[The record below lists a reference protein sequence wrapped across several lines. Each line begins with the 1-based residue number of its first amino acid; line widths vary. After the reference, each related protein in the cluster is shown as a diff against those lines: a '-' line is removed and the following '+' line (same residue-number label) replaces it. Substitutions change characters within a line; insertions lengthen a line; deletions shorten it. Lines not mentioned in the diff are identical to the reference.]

1 MNDSTIFSIDDQG
14 ALRLAEAIVG
24 GICDDYRD
32 QLRALQLCANETQRR
47 RIEAQI
53 QGTEALIRSDY
64 FGKLSMNA
72 IGGEEIIR
80 SIRSREE
87 EGC

>member
-1 MNDSTIFSIDDQG
+1 MSASIIGKIDDQG
-14 ALRLAEAIVG
+14 ALRLAEMIVG

-32 QLRALQLCANETQRR
+32 QLRALRLCASPQQREKMET
-47 RIEAQI
+47 RIRA
-53 QGTEALIRSDY
+53 TETLIRSDY
-64 FGKLSMNA
+64 VGRLSLNA

-80 SIRSREE
+80 SIRRR

>member
-1 MNDSTIFSIDDQG
+1 MKDSTIFSIDDQG

-24 GICDDYRD
+24 GICDDYRG

-47 RIEAQI
+47 KLEAEI

-64 FGKLSMNA
+64 FGRLSMNA

-80 SIRSREE
+80 SIRKA

>member
-1 MNDSTIFSIDDQG
+1 MSADFTKRIDDQG
-14 ALRLAEAIVG
+14 ALRLAEMIVG

-32 QLRALQLCANETQRR
+32 QLRALRLCTSPQQREKMET
-47 RIEAQI
+47 RIRA
-53 QGTEALIRSDY
+53 TETLIRSDY
-64 FGKLSMNA
+64 FGKLSLNA

-80 SIRSREE
+80 SIRRR

>member
-1 MNDSTIFSIDDQG
+1 MKDSTIFSIDDQG
-14 ALRLAEAIVG
+14 ALRLAEMIVG

-32 QLRALQLCANETQRR
+32 QLRALRLCTSQQQREKMET
-47 RIEAQI
+47 RIQA
-53 QGTEALIRSDY
+53 TETLIRSDY
-64 FGKLSMNA
+64 FGRLSLNA

-80 SIRSREE
+80 SIRKG

>member
-1 MNDSTIFSIDDQG
+1 MKDSTIFSIDDQG

-47 RIEAQI
+47 KLETRIRA
-53 QGTEALIRSDY
+53 TETLIRSDY
-64 FGKLSMNA
+64 VGRLSLNA

-80 SIRSREE
+80 SIRRR

>member
-1 MNDSTIFSIDDQG
+1 MSASIIGKIDDQG

-32 QLRALQLCANETQRR
+32 QLRALQICTNETQRR
-47 RIEAQI
+47 KLEAEI
-53 QGTEALIRSDY
+53 QATEALIRSDY

-72 IGGEEIIR
+72 IGPEEIIR
-80 SIRSREE
+80 SIRKA

>member
-1 MNDSTIFSIDDQG
+1 MKDSTIFSIDDQG

-32 QLRALQLCANETQRR
+32 QLRALRLCANETQRR
-47 RIEAQI
+47 KLETEI
-53 QGTEALIRSDY
+53 QATEALIRSDY

-80 SIRSREE
+80 SIRVREE

>member
-1 MNDSTIFSIDDQG
+1 MSASIIGKIDD
-14 ALRLAEAIVG
+14 
-24 GICDDYRD
+24 
-32 QLRALQLCANETQRR
+32 
-47 RIEAQI
+47 

-80 SIRSREE
+80 SIRRR

>member
-1 MNDSTIFSIDDQG
+1 MRQHSIKRIDDEG

-32 QLRALQLCANETQRR
+32 QLRARRMCTNEMQLRKM
-47 RIEAQI
+47 EAQI
-53 QGTEALIRSDY
+53 QATEALIRSDY

-72 IGGEEIIR
+72 IGAEEIIR
-80 SIRSREE
+80 SIRKKEE
-87 EGC
+87 QC

>member
-1 MNDSTIFSIDDQG
+1 MSASIIGKIDDQG
-14 ALRLAEAIVG
+14 ALRLAEMIVG

-32 QLRALQLCANETQRR
+32 QLRALRLCASPQQREKMET
-47 RIEAQI
+47 RIQA
-53 QGTEALIRSDY
+53 TEALIRSDY

-72 IGGEEIIR
+72 IGPEEIIR
-80 SIRSREE
+80 SIRVREE

>member
-1 MNDSTIFSIDDQG
+1 MKDSTIFSIDDQG

-32 QLRALQLCANETQRR
+32 QLRALRLCANETQRR
-47 RIEAQI
+47 KLETEI
-53 QGTEALIRSDY
+53 QATEALIRSDY

-72 IGGEEIIR
+72 IGPEEIIR
-80 SIRSREE
+80 SIRVREE